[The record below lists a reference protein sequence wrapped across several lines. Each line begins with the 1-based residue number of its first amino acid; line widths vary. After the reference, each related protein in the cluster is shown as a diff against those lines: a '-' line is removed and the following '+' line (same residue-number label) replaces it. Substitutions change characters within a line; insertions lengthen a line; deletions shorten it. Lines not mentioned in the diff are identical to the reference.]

1 MAMDE
6 TRHPGNER
14 IYSDLEVLRAI
25 LNLRDYQPINPAYST
40 EALSALAAALA
51 SAEQAEQLAETTY
64 ASARDT
70 KIDAAWA
77 LHNAILAAKTQV
89 IAQYGPNSNEVES
102 LGLKKKSARRRPLRR
117 SSSAS
122 S

>member
-14 IYSDLEVLRAI
+14 IYTDLEVLRAI
-25 LNLRDYQPINPAYST
+25 VNLPDYRPINPAYSA

-51 SAEQAEQLAETTY
+51 SAEQAEQLTEAAHDT
-64 ASARDT
+64 AREA
-70 KIDAAWA
+70 KISAAWA

-89 IAQYGPNSNEVES
+89 IAQYGPNSNEVEW
-102 LGLKKKSARRRPLRR
+102 LGLKKKSARRRPIRR
-117 SSSAS
+117 SSSAQS
-122 S
+122 